1 MKPIKLV
8 LIWCSSCGRTRRRTV
23 GKILTLRFKCLW
35 LTVMVEDVD
44 VALVADERNSQ
55 VVNGPDVSLN
65 LKMIRILNRKRSR
78 KRKHLE
84 NHLEDERRNRN
95 QHEGVLVET
104 PRRRPKTIT
113 GNN

>member
-44 VALVADERNSQ
+44 EGGVDETQEADERN
-55 VVNGPDVSLN
+55 VSLN
-65 LKMIRILNRKRSR
+65 LATVVAENRNLNQKRNNRKRNHKR
-78 KRKHLE
+78 KRLE
-84 NHLEDERRNRN
+84 KHLEDERKNRN
-95 QHEGVLVET
+95 QHV
-104 PRRRPKTIT
+104 R
-113 GNN
+113 